1 MTAATVPAPLLLV
14 DGMSMLYATL
24 GYGDTRTPR
33 GGPMIGTY
41 GFFDMLRASIHGD
54 LPTAPELV
62 VVFDGPDSR
71 AARQALYP
79 RYKAHRTPRP
89 GDDVLL
95 AALPVIRRVLE
106 ATGIAVYAVAGA
118 EGDDQIASI
127 VAGEKPDR
135 RIAVWSRDR
144 DLYALITD
152 RVLVLDAKRP
162 RGERFVTARVVRDE
176 YGVTPAQWTDYR
188 ALVGDSSDGI
198 PGVVG
203 IGKDTAARILAGGY
217 LLEDLPNSGR
227 CVGRAR
233 KVFEQW
239 TEVKLC
245 RDVIRL
251 RRDLDVG
258 HVSTGL
264 PSPELPDVHQLPTVL
279 GQR

>member
-1 MTAATVPAPLLLV
+1 MTAPTAPAPLMII

-24 GYGDTRTPR
+24 GYGTARAPH
-33 GGPMIGTY
+33 GGSMVGTY

-62 VVFDGPDSR
+62 VVFDGTDSR

-79 RYKAHRTPRP
+79 PYKTHRKQRP
-89 GDDVLL
+89 EDEALL
-95 AALPVIRRVLE
+95 AALPAIRGALE
-106 ATGIAVYAVAGA
+106 RSGIAVYALARA

-162 RGERFVTARVVRDE
+162 RGERFVTARVVEDE

-258 HVSTGL
+258 HVSTGR

-279 GQR
+279 GR

>member
-1 MTAATVPAPLLLV
+1 MTSATIPAPLLVV
-14 DGMSMLYATL
+14 DGMSMLFATL
-24 GYGDTRTPR
+24 GYGSTLAPN
-33 GGPMIGTY
+33 GQPMVGTY

-54 LPTAPELV
+54 LPAASELV
-62 VVFDGPDSR
+62 VAFDGENSR

-79 RYKAHRTPRP
+79 PYKAHRVRRP
-89 GDDVLL
+89 EDEALL
-95 AALPVIRRVLE
+95 TAVPVIRRTLE
-106 ATGIAVYAVAGA
+106 QSGIAVYAMAGA

-144 DLYALITD
+144 DLYALVTD

-162 RGERFVTARVVRDE
+162 RGERFVTERVVLAE

-198 PGVVG
+198 PGVTG
-203 IGKDTAARILAGGY
+203 IGEDTAARVLAGGF

-227 CVGRAR
+227 CTGRA
-233 KVFEQW
+233 KKIFEQW
-239 TEVKLC
+239 ENALLF
-245 RDVIRL
+245 RDLIRL

-258 HVSTGL
+258 YVSTGG
-264 PSPELPDVHQLPTVL
+264 PSPELPDVHRLHTEFGL
-279 GQR
+279 